1 MITHSVAHSI
11 LTVRFKCCFFFGLC
25 EIDFVYSVVRMSWTS
40 TSSDDLSVVRRSG
53 TSTSSGELISLNVGG
68 TIFVTSAATLT
79 KDHNSMLA
87 RMFGGSELP
96 PARTDGDGN
105 YFLDRDPETFR
116 VILSFLGRYS
126 VTVVNSIY

>member
-1 MITHSVAHSI
+1 MS
-11 LTVRFKCCFFFGLC
+11 
-25 EIDFVYSVVRMSWTS
+25 SWTS

-87 RMFGGSELP
+87 RMFGSTELP
-96 PARTDGDGN
+96 PARKDGDGN

-126 VTVVNSIY
+126 VLS

>member
-25 EIDFVYSVVRMSWTS
+25 EIDFVYSVVRMSSWTS

-87 RMFGGSELP
+87 RMFGSTELP
-96 PARTDGDGN
+96 PARKDGDGN

-126 VTVVNSIY
+126 VLS

>member
-1 MITHSVAHSI
+1 MTFA
-11 LTVRFKCCFFFGLC
+11 FGRQL
-25 EIDFVYSVVRMSWTS
+25 VRM
-40 TSSDDLSVVRRSG
+40 SG
-53 TSTSSGELISLNVGG
+53 TSTSSGEVISLNVGG

-87 RMFGGSELP
+87 RMFGGSKELA

-105 YFLDRDPETFR
+105 YFLDRDPEAFR

-126 VTVVNSIY
+126 VTVVKSIY